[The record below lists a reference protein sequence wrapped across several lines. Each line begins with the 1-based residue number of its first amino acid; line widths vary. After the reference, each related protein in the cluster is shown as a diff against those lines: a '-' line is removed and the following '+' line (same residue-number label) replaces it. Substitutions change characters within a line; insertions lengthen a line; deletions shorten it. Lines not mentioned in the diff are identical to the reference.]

1 MLSSIRIMRTVPA
14 VFAAL
19 LLVLAPLAAAADD
32 VPTVP
37 AVLAALTASPD
48 QPGEYKASVAL
59 HVRMRVFPFIRMTL
73 HGDSWYKRP
82 GLYRFVFRGV
92 PLLARAFSD
101 MKYDLGD
108 PSHWPDRYEIAF
120 APDSTPA
127 VPVLRLIP
135 KAPVMVKS
143 LDVTLDPAHGRILKA
158 TWSRGDGGVITLV
171 QTYAPI
177 AGHAY
182 VAKQA
187 ATINLPRMKADLVAD
202 YADFNPTEASVG
214 TAP

>member
-1 MLSSIRIMRTVPA
+1 MVLL
-14 VFAAL
+14 AAL
-19 LLVLAPLAAAADD
+19 LVIAPCMAAADEA
-32 VPTVP
+32 PPSVP
-37 AVLAALTASPD
+37 AVLAELAASPE

-92 PLLARAFSD
+92 PIIARAFSD

-108 PSHWPDRYEIAF
+108 PARWPDRYEIAF
-120 APDSTPA
+120 APQSTA
-127 VPVLRLIP
+127 AAPVLRLTP
-135 KAPVMVKS
+135 KSPVMVKQ
-143 LDVTLDPAHGRILKA
+143 LDVALDPAHGRILKA
-158 TWSRGDGGVITLV
+158 VWSRGDGGTITLV
-171 QTYAPI
+171 QTYTPVS
-177 AGHAY
+177 GHAY

-187 ATINLPRMKADLVAD
+187 ATIDLPRMKAELVAD
-202 YADFNPTEASVG
+202 YTDFAAAEASVG